1 MWEIR
6 KKRQTNENGNKPVQN
21 RGDIEG
27 KVVPTNVR
35 LNCKTTFP
43 VETPPLK
50 EQYNKEHF
58 TRYLESFSSKRS
70 KKVLGNAQHCSLRE
84 DAEESK
90 TWESM
95 DEEEETLK
103 SFNQDYFQ
111 QSLS

>member
-1 MWEIR
+1 MRMWEIR
-6 KKRQTNENGNKPVQN
+6 MKRQTNENGNKPVQN

-50 EQYNKEHF
+50 EQYNKIF
-58 TRYLESFSSKRS
+58 RKFLFKRS

-90 TWESM
+90 TW
-95 DEEEETLK
+95 
-103 SFNQDYFQ
+103 
-111 QSLS
+111 